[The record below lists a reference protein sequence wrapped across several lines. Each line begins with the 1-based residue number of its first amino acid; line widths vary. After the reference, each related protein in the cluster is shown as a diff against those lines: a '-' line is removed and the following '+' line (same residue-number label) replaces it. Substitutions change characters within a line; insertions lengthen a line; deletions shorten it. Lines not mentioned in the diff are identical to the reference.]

1 MLAAWNIST
10 GEILLL
16 FGCIIGSG
24 FFSGSEAVL
33 MSLGIDRAK
42 QLIEQGGSKSKA
54 MEFMIERPN
63 ELLTTILV
71 GNNIVNILAA
81 SVTTSIAT
89 RIFKSYSVEI
99 STGLV
104 TFFILIFGEIIPK
117 TFARA
122 HAEKLSVFII
132 YILRLKY
139 YLFFPIIKS
148 IVVMIK
154 AVLGENAELTGRF
167 VTKNDIE
174 YMISKA
180 EQDKTMDSKQLDLL
194 NSILEFPTIK
204 VKDIMIPRL
213 EVKYIQKNFGFKDII
228 DFVDVDNYSRYPVCD
243 GELENT
249 VGFLHVK
256 DLAFVRGEGKQKFEI
271 SDYLKEPFFVYEHM
285 KIQAVF
291 DYMNRKHVHLALVKD
306 ENGLVVGIITLEDII
321 EEILGEIQDEHD
333 DEEQSIVQEQS
344 GKDLNDGIIIEGTLS
359 LRDLYNEFD
368 IKIPLNDNYSTV
380 AGFLLDMLGNNFP
393 EQGQI
398 IVWEGYSFDLA
409 RVEDYEIREVKI
421 KNVDGER
428 HIFNKKEANGHP
440 DRSDKND
447 SHHESLSKALA
458 TDFES

>member
-1 MLAAWNIST
+1 MLAEWNVSI
-10 GEILLL
+10 GEMVLL
-16 FGCIIGSG
+16 FFCIISSG

-89 RIFKSYSVEI
+89 RIFKSDAVGI
-99 STGLV
+99 STGVV
-104 TFFILIFGEIIPK
+104 TVIILIFGEIIPK
-117 TFARA
+117 TFART
-122 HAEKLSVFII
+122 HAETLSVFII

-139 YLFFPIIKS
+139 YVLYPIIQGM
-148 IVVMIK
+148 VVVIK
-154 AVLGENAELTGRF
+154 TVLGENAELTGRL

-213 EVKYIQKNFGFKDII
+213 EVKYIQKNFTFKDII

-249 VGFLHVK
+249 IGFLHIK
-256 DLAFVRGEGKQKFEI
+256 DLAFVRGEGKQQFEVTK
-271 SDYLKEPFFVYEHM
+271 YLKEPFFVYEHM

-321 EEILGEIQDEHD
+321 EEIVGEIQDEHD
-333 DEEQSIVQEQS
+333 DEEAEIIQEQLE
-344 GKDLNDGIIIEGTLS
+344 KDLNDGVIIEGTLS

-393 EQGQI
+393 ESGQI
-398 IVWEGYSFDLA
+398 IVWEGYSFELV
-409 RVEDYEIREVKI
+409 RVDDYEIREIKV
-421 KNVDGER
+421 KNVDGQR
-428 HIFNKKEANGHP
+428 HIFNKKEANGQSEKSESYHENLTKSLAA
-440 DRSDKND
+440 DFD
-447 SHHESLSKALA
+447 S
-458 TDFES
+458 

>member
-1 MLAAWNIST
+1 MLAEWNVSV
-10 GEILLL
+10 GEMVLL
-16 FGCIIGSG
+16 FFCIIGSG

-71 GNNIVNILAA
+71 GNNVVNILAA

-89 RIFKSYSVEI
+89 RIFKSDAVGI
-99 STGLV
+99 STGVV
-104 TFFILIFGEIIPK
+104 TVFILIFGEIIPK

-122 HAEKLSVFII
+122 HAEKFSVFVI

-139 YLFFPIIKS
+139 YILFPIIQGM
-148 IVVMIK
+148 VVVIK
-154 AVLGENAELTGRF
+154 TVLGENAELTGRL

-213 EVKYIQKNFGFKDII
+213 EVKYIQKGLNFREII

-256 DLAFVRGEGKQKFEI
+256 DLAFVRGEGKQQFDVTK
-271 SDYLKEPFFVYEHM
+271 YLKEPFFVYEHM

-306 ENGLVVGIITLEDII
+306 ENGVVVGIITLEDII
-321 EEILGEIQDEHD
+321 EEIVGEIQDEHD
-333 DEEQSIVQEQS
+333 DEEQEIIQEQLE
-344 GKDLNDGIIIEGTLS
+344 KDLYDGIFIEGTLS
-359 LRDLYNEFD
+359 LRDLYNECD

-393 EQGQI
+393 EEGQI
-398 IVWEGYSFDLA
+398 IVWEGYSFELV
-409 RVEDYEIREVKI
+409 RVEDYEIKEIKV

-428 HIFNKKEANGHP
+428 HIFNKREANGQSSE
-440 DRSDKND
+440 RSE
-447 SHHESLSKALA
+447 SHQENMTKSLAA
-458 TDFES
+458 DFEN

>member
-1 MLAAWNIST
+1 MLAQWNVSY
-10 GEILLL
+10 GEMLLL
-16 FGCIIGSG
+16 MVCIVGSG

-54 MEFMIERPN
+54 MEFMIDRPN

-71 GNNIVNILAA
+71 GNNVVNILAA

-89 RIFKSYSVEI
+89 RIFKSDAVGI
-99 STGLV
+99 STGVV
-104 TFFILIFGEIIPK
+104 TIIILIFGEIIPK
-117 TFARA
+117 TFART

-132 YILRLKY
+132 YVLRLKY
-139 YLFFPIIKS
+139 YILYPIIQGM
-148 IVVMIK
+148 VVVIK
-154 AVLGENAELTGRF
+154 AVLGENAELTGRL

-213 EVKYIQKNFGFKDII
+213 EVKYIQNTFNFREII
-228 DFVDVDNYSRYPVCD
+228 DFVDVDNYSRYPVCE

-256 DLAFVRGEGKQKFEI
+256 DLAFVRGEDKQKFAV

-321 EEILGEIQDEHD
+321 EEIVGEIQDEHD
-333 DEEQSIVQEQS
+333 DEEQAIVQEQLE
-344 GKDLNDGIIIEGTLS
+344 KDLNEGITIEGTLS
-359 LRDLYNEFD
+359 LRDLYGEYD
-368 IKIPLNDNYSTV
+368 LKIPLNDNYSTV

-393 EQGQI
+393 EEGQI
-398 IVWEGYSFDLA
+398 IVWEGYSFDLI
-409 RVEDYEIREVKI
+409 RVEDYEIREIKV
-421 KNVDGER
+421 KNVDGQR
-428 HIFNKKEANGHP
+428 HIFNKREANGN
-440 DRSDKND
+440 SDKND
-447 SHHESLSKALA
+447 AALDDLNKSLAA
-458 TDFES
+458 DYER

>member
-1 MLAAWNIST
+1 MLAEWNVSVS
-10 GEILLL
+10 EMLLL
-16 FGCIIGSG
+16 LVCFIGSG

-54 MEFMIERPN
+54 MEFMIDKPN

-71 GNNIVNILAA
+71 GNNVVNILAA

-89 RIFKSYSVEI
+89 RIFKSDAVGI
-99 STGLV
+99 STGVV
-104 TFFILIFGEIIPK
+104 TIIILIFGEIIPK

-132 YILRLKY
+132 YVLRLKY
-139 YLFFPIIKS
+139 YVLYPIIQGM
-148 IVVMIK
+148 VVIIK
-154 AVLGENAELTGRF
+154 AVLGENAELTGRL

-213 EVKYIQKNFGFKDII
+213 EVKYIQKDFGFREII

-249 VGFLHVK
+249 IGFLHVK
-256 DLAFVRGEGKQKFEI
+256 DLAFVRGETKQSF
-271 SDYLKEPFFVYEHM
+271 DVTQHLKEPFFVYEHM

-306 ENGLVVGIITLEDII
+306 ENGVVVGIITLEDII
-321 EEILGEIQDEHD
+321 EEIVGEIQDEHD
-333 DEEQSIVQEQS
+333 DEEQAIVQEQLE
-344 GKDLNDGIIIEGTLS
+344 KDLNEGINIEGTLS
-359 LRDLYNEFD
+359 LRDLYSEYD
-368 IKIPLNDNYSTV
+368 LKIPLNDNYSTV

-393 EQGQI
+393 EEGQI
-398 IVWEGYSFDLA
+398 IVWEGYSFELT
-409 RVEDYEIREVKI
+409 RVEDYEIREIRV

-428 HIFNKKEANGHP
+428 HIFNKREANGQ
-440 DRSDKND
+440 SDKSDQNQ
-447 SHHESLSKALA
+447 ENLNKSLAA
-458 TDFES
+458 DFES